1 MFRIWNVINIKFN
14 LIYLYYKINK
24 IIIYIN
30 NRYNND
36 NIIINYKKIY
46 FTLIQY

>member
-1 MFRIWNVINIKFN
+1 MFRVWNVINKKFN

-30 NRYNND
+30 NRDNND
-36 NIIINYKKIY
+36 NIN
-46 FTLIQY
+46 

>member
-30 NRYNND
+30 NRDNND
-36 NIIINYKKIY
+36 NIN
-46 FTLIQY
+46 

>member
-1 MFRIWNVINIKFN
+1 MFRVWNVININFN

-30 NRYNND
+30 NRDNND
-36 NIIINYKKIY
+36 NIN
-46 FTLIQY
+46 

>member
-1 MFRIWNVINIKFN
+1 MFRVWNVINIKFN

-30 NRYNND
+30 NRDNND
-36 NIIINYKKIY
+36 NVN
-46 FTLIQY
+46 

>member
-1 MFRIWNVINIKFN
+1 MFRVWNVINIKFN

-30 NRYNND
+30 NRDNND
-36 NIIINYKKIY
+36 NIN
-46 FTLIQY
+46 